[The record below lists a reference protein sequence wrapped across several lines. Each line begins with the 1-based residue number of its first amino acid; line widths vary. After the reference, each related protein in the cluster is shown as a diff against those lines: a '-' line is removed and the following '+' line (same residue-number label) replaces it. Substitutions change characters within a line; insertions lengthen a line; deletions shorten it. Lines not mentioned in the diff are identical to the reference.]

1 MSPRALTAA
10 PDDRSMWRRALAKLH
25 PDGGGSHDLFVWAGA
40 VRDVVCDSRLRGER
54 SAEAGA
60 NPEPSDRPS
69 RRRESSTPEEP
80 ARVPY
85 PPDETADFAALTA
98 RALAMA
104 EEVGGIHGALLE
116 MLSGCEAPPSTSG
129 AWEQRGASY
138 KKLAA
143 VGHMA
148 GMTKAER
155 VRWYRVAE
163 AVPLS
168 DRHVGHILGR
178 LKSKAA

>member
-1 MSPRALTAA
+1 MARTPTH
-10 PDDRSMWRRALAKLH
+10 PPTDGGMWRRLLARTH
-25 PDGGGSHDLFVWAGA
+25 PDSGGTHELFIWAGA
-40 VRDVVCDSRLRGER
+40 VRDVVCGLSLRSER

-60 NPEPSDRPS
+60 NPEPA
-69 RRRESSTPEEP
+69 EEP

-85 PPDETADFAALTA
+85 PPDETADFAGLTA
-98 RALAMA
+98 RAVAMA

-116 MLSGCEAPPSTSG
+116 MLTDCEAPPSTTRTSG

-155 VRWYRVAE
+155 SRWYRVAE

-168 DRHVGHILGR
+168 DRHVGHILSQ
-178 LKSKAA
+178 LKSRAA

>member
-1 MSPRALTAA
+1 MSPRPLTAA

-25 PDGGGSHDLFVWAGA
+25 PDGGGSHDLFIWAGV
-40 VRDVVCDSRLRGER
+40 VRDVVCDVSLRSER
-54 SAEAGA
+54 SAEAGG
-60 NPEPSDRPS
+60 NPQPAHPS
-69 RRRESSTPEEP
+69 RRREPSTSEEP

-98 RALAMA
+98 RAVAMA

-116 MLSGCEAPPSTSG
+116 MLTDCEAPPSTSG
-129 AWEQRGASY
+129 AWERGASY

-143 VGHMA
+143 LAHMVS
-148 GMTKAER
+148 MTKAER
-155 VRWYRVAE
+155 SRWYRVAE

-178 LKSKAA
+178 LKSRAA

>member
-25 PDGGGSHDLFVWAGA
+25 PDGGGTHDLFVWAGA
-40 VRDVVCDSRLRGER
+40 VRDVVCDSSLRSER

-60 NPEPSDRPS
+60 NPEPSDHPS
-69 RRRESSTPEEP
+69 RRREPSTSEEP

-98 RALAMA
+98 RALEYGGEFAPVLNLLRDCWPA
-104 EEVGGIHGALLE
+104 EGRAH
-116 MLSGCEAPPSTSG
+116 
-129 AWEQRGASY
+129 EQGRGATY
-138 KKLAA
+138 KRLAA
-143 VGHMA
+143 IGHA
-148 GMTKAER
+148 FGMTKAER

-163 AVPLS
+163 SIPLS
-168 DRHVGHILGR
+168 DRHAGDILAW
-178 LKSKAA
+178 SKRSAA

>member
-1 MSPRALTAA
+1 MRPRALTAA

-25 PDGGGSHDLFVWAGA
+25 PDGGGSHDLFIWAGA
-40 VRDVVCDSRLRGER
+40 VRDVVCDLRLRG
-54 SAEAGA
+54 EAGA
-60 NPEPSDRPS
+60 NPEPSDHPS
-69 RRRESSTPEEP
+69 RRREPSTSEEP

-85 PPDETADFAALTA
+85 PPGETANFAALTA
-98 RALAMA
+98 RALALAA
-104 EEVGGIHGALLE
+104 EIGGVHGALLE
-116 MLSGCEAPPSTSG
+116 MLADCEAPPSTS
-129 AWEQRGASY
+129 GASY

-143 VGHMA
+143 VGHMV

-155 VRWYRVAE
+155 SRWYRVAE

-178 LKSKAA
+178 LKSRAA

>member
-1 MSPRALTAA
+1 
-10 PDDRSMWRRALAKLH
+10 MWRRALAKLH
-25 PDGGGSHDLFVWAGA
+25 PDGGGSHDLFIWAGA
-40 VRDVVCDSRLRGER
+40 VRDVVCGPGPH
-54 SAEAGA
+54 GA
-60 NPEPSDRPS
+60 VNPEPSDHPP
-69 RRRESSTPEEP
+69 RRREPSTSEEP

-85 PPDETADFAALTA
+85 PPGETANFAALTA
-98 RALAMA
+98 RALALAA
-104 EEVGGIHGALLE
+104 EIGGVHGALLE
-116 MLSGCEAPPSTSG
+116 MLADCEAPPSTTRTSG

-143 VGHMA
+143 VGHMV

-155 VRWYRVAE
+155 SRWYRVAE

-178 LKSKAA
+178 LKSRAA

>member
-1 MSPRALTAA
+1 MSPRTLTAA
-10 PDDRSMWRRALAKLH
+10 PDDKSMWRRALAKLH
-25 PDGGGSHDLFVWAGA
+25 PDGGGSHDLFIWAGA
-40 VRDVVCDSRLRGER
+40 VRDVVCGLSLR
-54 SAEAGA
+54 SEAGA
-60 NPEPSDRPS
+60 HPEPEDNPS
-69 RRRESSTPEEP
+69 RRREASTSEEP

-85 PPDETADFAALTA
+85 PPDETADFSALTV
-98 RALAMA
+98 RAVAMA

-116 MLSGCEAPPSTSG
+116 MLSGCEAPPLTTG

-143 VGHMA
+143 VGHMV

-155 VRWYRVAE
+155 GRWYRVAE

-178 LKSKAA
+178 LKRRAA

>member
-1 MSPRALTAA
+1 MSPRAVTAA

-25 PDGGGSHDLFVWAGA
+25 PDGGGSHDLFIWAGA
-40 VRDVVCDSRLRGER
+40 VRDVVCDLSLRAAYHE
-54 SAEAGA
+54 SAVD
-60 NPEPSDRPS
+60 SS
-69 RRRESSTPEEP
+69 RRREASTSEEP

-85 PPDETADFAALTA
+85 PPESDFAALTA

-104 EEVGGIHGALLE
+104 EEIGGIHGALLE
-116 MLSGCEAPPSTSG
+116 MLADCEAPPSTSG

-143 VGHMA
+143 VGHMV
-148 GMTKAER
+148 GMTKPQR
-155 VRWYRVAE
+155 SRWYRVAE

-178 LKSKAA
+178 LKRRAA